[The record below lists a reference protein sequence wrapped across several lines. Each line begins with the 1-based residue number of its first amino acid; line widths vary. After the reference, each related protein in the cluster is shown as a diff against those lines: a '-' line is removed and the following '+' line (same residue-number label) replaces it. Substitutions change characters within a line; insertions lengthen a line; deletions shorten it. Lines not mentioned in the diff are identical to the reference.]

1 MYRIRFPTDSCAPS
15 DNPYPELNSL
25 KPLKERGA
33 IMAEKGFKRKLTAI
47 LSADVEGYSRL
58 MGEDEEATVRTITA
72 YREVLSTL
80 IQQHNGKVLDSP
92 GDNLLA
98 EFASVVDAVQCAVAV
113 QKEINARNTELS
125 ENRRMQFRI
134 GINLGDVI
142 QEEERIYGDG
152 VNIAARLEGLSEPG
166 GICISKTAFDHIE
179 SKLPYGYE
187 FLGDQPVKNIA
198 KPVGAYRVLMEPRVT
213 VAGEPAEIK
222 PAPMRRKAIYVGAI
236 AVVVVAVAVWIWQF
250 YMRRPSVESASV
262 EKMAYPLPDKASIVV
277 LPFANMS
284 DDPKQEYFSDG
295 VTEIIIAALS
305 NVKNMFVIGRNSAF
319 TYKGKTVKVKQVAE
333 QLGVRY
339 VMEGSVQKT
348 EDRIRITV
356 QLIDAV
362 AGKHLWAERY
372 DRDLKELFA
381 LQDEIALKITTALR
395 VKLTEGEQVALD
407 TDNLDAY
414 LKYLQAR
421 KQQEKK
427 TKEGNALAQ
436 KLMEEAIA
444 LDPEYATGYLILA
457 ATHLMDIMYGL
468 SESPKQSVQ
477 TAEELVQKA
486 ISLSGKNADARIY
499 LARIY
504 LVKRQYD
511 EAIAEGKRAIE
522 IAPNSAFAHAAL
534 ASTLKSVGRP
544 EEAITLYKKAIR
556 LSPISDSWY
565 YQGLGDCFSMLG
577 RYEEAIL
584 ALKKAISLSPESPG
598 FHALLAANYIL
609 AGREKEGRA
618 EIVKAMEIDPKYRS
632 ERFRIGS
639 VYKDPEYENRI
650 IDAVRKAGMP
660 E

>member
-1 MYRIRFPTDSCAPS
+1 M
-15 DNPYPELNSL
+15 
-25 KPLKERGA
+25 
-33 IMAEKGFKRKLTAI
+33 
-47 LSADVEGYSRL
+47 
-58 MGEDEEATVRTITA
+58 
-72 YREVLSTL
+72 
-80 IQQHNGKVLDSP
+80 
-92 GDNLLA
+92 
-98 EFASVVDAVQCAVAV
+98 VDAVQCAVAV
-113 QKEINARNTELS
+113 QKEIKARNDELP

-142 QEEERIYGDG
+142 QEEGRIYGDG
-152 VNIAARLEGLSEPG
+152 VNIAARLEGLAEPG

-179 SKLPYGYE
+179 SKLPYGYDYI
-187 FLGDQPVKNIA
+187 GDQTVKNIA
-198 KPVGAYRVLMEPRVT
+198 KPVGAYRVLMDPRVT
-213 VAGEPAEIK
+213 VSGK
-222 PAPMRRKAIYVGAI
+222 PVDEKPTAIRRMSVLVGAAAVLVLAI
-236 AVVVVAVAVWIWQF
+236 AVGTWQF
-250 YMRRPSVESASV
+250 YVRRPSVEPASV

-295 VTEIIIAALS
+295 ITEIIIAALS

-319 TYKGKTVKVKQVAE
+319 TYKDKTVKVKQVAE
-333 QLGVRY
+333 ELGVHY
-339 VMEGSVQKT
+339 VLEGSVQKT

-362 AGKHLWAERY
+362 AGKHMWAERY
-372 DRDLKELFA
+372 DRDLSNLFA
-381 LQDEIALKITTALR
+381 LQDEITLKIITALR
-395 VKLTEGEQVALD
+395 VKLTEGEQIALD

-421 KQQEKK
+421 KQSEKK

-436 KLMEEAIA
+436 KLTEEAIA
-444 LDPEYATGYLILA
+444 LDPEYATGYLNLA
-457 ATHLMDIMYGL
+457 ATHLMDIIYGL

-511 EAIAEGKRAIE
+511 KAIAEGKRAVE
-522 IAPNSAFAHAAL
+522 MAPNSAFAHAAL
-534 ASTLKSVGRP
+534 ASTLRYVGRP

-565 YQGLGDCFSMLG
+565 YGGLGHCYCMLG
-577 RYEEAIL
+577 RYEEAIS
-584 ALKKAISLSPESPG
+584 ALKKTISLSPESPG
-598 FHALLAANYIL
+598 FHTLLAAIYIL
-609 AGREKEGRA
+609 AGREKDARA
-618 EIVKAMEIDPKYRS
+618 EIAKAMEIDPKYS
-632 ERFRIGS
+632 LERWRTVS
-639 VYKDPEYENRI
+639 YYKDPSYWNRI
-650 IDAVRKAGMP
+650 INAMRNAGLP